1 MKILESGKHIMAGG
15 KNKISIR
22 SIMAYLFATVATILW
37 VLFFYEIS
45 RGGGLGET
53 FQNNRGAIPLVVG
66 LIPILFFW
74 LVAGLYLMAV
84 QNSERYN
91 ELKKKIGKLKEE
103 IDHISF
109 GESERFMNIST
120 DSPSAHGESQ
130 EIHEESE
137 YDDMAGEIIDTPF
150 SHPMSSGEVRGET
163 NMLDEWGLDKQT
175 LIRAFNMPN
184 DENDSE
190 GYDAIELVIKIE
202 SLEKLLRNSH
212 ELLFTL
218 ADYDLIMDDLEIDMG
233 LISTW
238 RRFAADSAVG
248 SVSSLGGT
256 GTFVEIAKVSGI
268 LAENSNFESLADTFN
283 KQMEEFISK
292 VIPQLSDDEIR
303 ELAETRTFLAFLLL
317 GQVFNT
323 G

>member
-1 MKILESGKHIMAGG
+1 MAGG
-15 KNKISIR
+15 KNKIPIR
-22 SIMAYLFATVATILW
+22 NIIAYLCALLATILW
-37 VLFFYEIS
+37 ILFFFEVS
-45 RGGGLGET
+45 RGGGLVET
-53 FQNNRGAIPLVVG
+53 SQNNRGVAPLIIG

-84 QNSERYN
+84 QNRERYN

-109 GESERFMNIST
+109 GESEGFMNIPA
-120 DSPSAHGESQ
+120 DSPPVPSKSPEF
-130 EIHEESE
+130 HEEPE
-137 YDDMAGEIIDTPF
+137 YDEPAGEINDTTF
-150 SHPMSSGEVRGET
+150 SLPMSSDEVKGESR
-163 NMLDEWGLDKQT
+163 LDEWNLDTKT

-190 GYDAIELVIKIE
+190 GYDAIEAAIKIE
-202 SLEKLLRNSH
+202 SLDNLLRNSH
-212 ELLFTL
+212 ELLITL

-233 LISTW
+233 LITTW

-248 SVSSLGGT
+248 MVSSLGGT
-256 GTFVEIAKVSGI
+256 GTFVEIDKVSSI
-268 LAENSNFESLADTFN
+268 LTENSNFESLANTFN
-283 KQMEEFISK
+283 KQMEEFMSK

-303 ELAETRTFLAFLLL
+303 ELAQTRTFLAFLLL

>member
-1 MKILESGKHIMAGG
+1 M
-15 KNKISIR
+15 
-22 SIMAYLFATVATILW
+22 VATILW
-37 VLFFYEIS
+37 VLFFFEVS

-53 FQNNRGAIPLVVG
+53 SQNNRGVAPLIIG

-84 QNSERYN
+84 RNRERYN
-91 ELKKKIGKLKEE
+91 ELKKKIDKLKDE

-109 GESERFMNIST
+109 GESERFMNIPA
-120 DSPSAHGESQ
+120 DSSPVSSKSP
-130 EIHEESE
+130 EIHEELE
-137 YDDMAGEIIDTPF
+137 YNEPAVEIDDTTF
-150 SHPMSSGEVRGET
+150 SLPMSSDEVKGET
-163 NMLDEWGLDKQT
+163 SMLDEWNLDTKT

-190 GYDAIELVIKIE
+190 GYDAIEAAIKIE
-202 SLEKLLRNSH
+202 SLDNLLRNSH
-212 ELLFTL
+212 ELLITL

-233 LISTW
+233 LITTW

-248 SVSSLGGT
+248 MVSSLGGT
-256 GTFVEIAKVSGI
+256 GTFVEIDKVSSI
-268 LAENSNFESLADTFN
+268 LAENSNFESLANTFN
-283 KQMEEFISK
+283 KQMEEFISR

-303 ELAETRTFLAFLLL
+303 KLAQTRTFLAFLLL

-323 G
+323 S

>member
-1 MKILESGKHIMAGG
+1 M
-15 KNKISIR
+15 
-22 SIMAYLFATVATILW
+22 ATILW
-37 VLFFYEIS
+37 ILFFFEVS

-53 FQNNRGAIPLVVG
+53 SQNNRGVVPLIIG

-84 QNSERYN
+84 QNRERYN
-91 ELKKKIGKLKEE
+91 ELKKKINKLKDE

-109 GESERFMNIST
+109 GESDRFMNIST
-120 DSPSAHGESQ
+120 DSPPVPSKSP
-130 EIHEESE
+130 EIHEEPE
-137 YDDMAGEIIDTPF
+137 YDEPAGEINDTTFILPI
-150 SHPMSSGEVRGET
+150 SSDGVKGET
-163 NMLDEWGLDKQT
+163 SRLDEWNLDKKT

-190 GYDAIELVIKIE
+190 GYDAIEAAIKIE
-202 SLEKLLRNSH
+202 SLDNLLRNSH
-212 ELLFTL
+212 ELLITL
-218 ADYDLIMDDLEIDMG
+218 AGYDLIMDDLEIDMG
-233 LISTW
+233 LITTW

-248 SVSSLGGT
+248 MVSSLGGT
-256 GTFVEIAKVSGI
+256 GTFVEIDKVSSI
-268 LAENSNFESLADTFN
+268 LTENSNFESLANTFN

-303 ELAETRTFLAFLLL
+303 ELAQTRTFLAFLLL

>member
-1 MKILESGKHIMAGG
+1 MVGG
-15 KNKISIR
+15 KNKIPIR
-22 SIMAYLFATVATILW
+22 NIIAYLCATVATIVW
-37 VLFFYEIS
+37 ILFFFEVS

-53 FQNNRGAIPLVVG
+53 SHNNRGVAALIIG
-66 LIPILFFW
+66 LTPILFFW

-84 QNSERYN
+84 QNRERYN
-91 ELKKKIGKLKEE
+91 DLKKKIGKLKDE
-103 IDHISF
+103 IDNISF
-109 GESERFMNIST
+109 GESERFMNVLT
-120 DSPSAHGESQ
+120 DSPPEPSESP
-130 EIHEESE
+130 EIHDKQE
-137 YDDMAGEIIDTPF
+137 YDEPAGEKIDPPF
-150 SHPMSSGEVRGET
+150 SLPMPRDEVKGET
-163 NMLDEWGLDKQT
+163 SILDEWNLDTKT

-190 GYDAIELVIKIE
+190 GYDAIEAAIKIE
-202 SLEKLLRNSH
+202 SLDNLLRNSH
-212 ELLFTL
+212 ELLIIL

-233 LISTW
+233 LITTW

-248 SVSSLGGT
+248 MVSSLGGT
-256 GTFVEIAKVSGI
+256 GTFVEIDKVSSI

-283 KQMEEFISK
+283 KQMEEFISS

-303 ELAETRTFLAFLLL
+303 ELAQTRTFLAFLLL

>member
-1 MKILESGKHIMAGG
+1 MAGG
-15 KNKISIR
+15 KNKIPIR
-22 SIMAYLFATVATILW
+22 NILAYLCATAATILW
-37 VLFFYEIS
+37 ILFFFEVS

-53 FQNNRGAIPLVVG
+53 SQNNRGAAPLIIG

-84 QNSERYN
+84 QNRKRYS
-91 ELKKKIGKLKEE
+91 ELKKKINKLKEE

-109 GESERFMNIST
+109 GESERFMNIPT
-120 DSPSAHGESQ
+120 DSPPMPSESPV
-130 EIHEESE
+130 IHEELE
-137 YDDMAGEIIDTPF
+137 YDEPAGEIIDSPF
-150 SHPMSSGEVRGET
+150 SLPMPSDEVKGET
-163 NMLDEWGLDKQT
+163 RSMLDEWDLDTKT

-190 GYDAIELVIKIE
+190 GYDAIEAAIKIGP
-202 SLEKLLRNSH
+202 LGNLLRNSH
-212 ELLFTL
+212 ELLIIL

-233 LISTW
+233 LITTW

-248 SVSSLGGT
+248 MVSSLGGT
-256 GTFVEIAKVSGI
+256 GTFVEIDKVSSI
-268 LAENSNFESLADTFN
+268 LAENSNFESLANTFN

-303 ELAETRTFLAFLLL
+303 ELAQTRTFLAFLLL

>member
-1 MKILESGKHIMAGG
+1 M
-15 KNKISIR
+15 
-22 SIMAYLFATVATILW
+22 
-37 VLFFYEIS
+37 FFFEVS

-53 FQNNRGAIPLVVG
+53 LQNNRGVAPLIIG

-84 QNSERYN
+84 KIRERYN
-91 ELKKKIGKLKEE
+91 ELKKKIDKLKDE

-109 GESERFMNIST
+109 GESERFMNIPA
-120 DSPSAHGESQ
+120 DGSPVSITSP
-130 EIHEESE
+130 EIHEEPE
-137 YDDMAGEIIDTPF
+137 YNESAGEINDTTF
-150 SHPMSSGEVRGET
+150 SLPISSDEVKGET
-163 NMLDEWGLDKQT
+163 SMLDEWNLDTKT

-190 GYDAIELVIKIE
+190 GYDAIEAAIKIE
-202 SLEKLLRNSH
+202 SLDNLLRNSH
-212 ELLFTL
+212 ELLITL

-233 LISTW
+233 LIATW

-248 SVSSLGGT
+248 MVSSLGGT
-256 GTFVEIAKVSGI
+256 GTFVEIDKVSSI
-268 LAENSNFESLADTFN
+268 LAENSNFESLVNTFN
-283 KQMEEFISK
+283 KQMEEFISR

-303 ELAETRTFLAFLLL
+303 ELAQTRTFLAFLLL